1 MDSGCA
7 ARSHPS
13 GRKGAASLQT
23 QRWEKTWR
31 ARDPGCVATE
41 IAGLRRDHVSLPT
54 TASSRRR
61 LVRARGPHDTLERIK
76 ETLLLA
82 EAHGRDFAH
91 VLAIAPRPYASRWK
105 DLEPHVVAKGWRRSH
120 LIDPE
125 LSPVRPERRGRAAA
139 PESKGSAVVKPAAMT
154 LREVD
159 DAIIDCD
166 RECYFESGKQ
176 LLAVKAGFR
185 QDNV

>member
-1 MDSGCA
+1 M
-7 ARSHPS
+7 
-13 GRKGAASLQT
+13 
-23 QRWEKTWR
+23 
-31 ARDPGCVATE
+31 
-41 IAGLRRDHVSLPT
+41 
-54 TASSRRR
+54 
-61 LVRARGPHDTLERIK
+61 
-76 ETLLLA
+76 LA
-82 EAHGRDFAH
+82 EAHDRDFAH

-125 LSPVRPERRGRAAA
+125 PSPVRPERRGRAAA
-139 PESKGSAVVKPAAMT
+139 PESKGSAVVKPVAMT

-176 LLAVKAGFR
+176 LLAVKAGVR
-185 QDNV
+185 KDNVYRSMKLIKQSSFVEKIDAGKGDAGRRFATSSPAWGNRAGLREMTQWVTSLT